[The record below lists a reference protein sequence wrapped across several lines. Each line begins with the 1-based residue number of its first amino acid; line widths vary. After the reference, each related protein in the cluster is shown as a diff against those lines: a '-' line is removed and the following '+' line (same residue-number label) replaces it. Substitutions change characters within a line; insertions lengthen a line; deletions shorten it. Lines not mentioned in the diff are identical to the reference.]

1 MVPAPLITRK
11 VLFRK
16 AEYSI
21 KIYGGWELP
30 DNEIIYQAELFI
42 SVQGSPN
49 LGEAPQ
55 SEDRE
60 AHLF

>member
-1 MVPAPLITRK
+1 MTGYETATYLMVPAPLITRK
-11 VLFRK
+11 ALFRK

-49 LGEAPQ
+49 VIA
-55 SEDRE
+55 S
-60 AHLF
+60 